1 MAKSKS
7 KSETNRVRQI
17 WKLLEEDVFDVPS
30 GDDTFNFY
38 RDVDPEVDLPEGAEI
53 RRENLKQYLEQ
64 VCEPPTTLVVGQ
76 SPNWRAG
83 RFTGVPF
90 TSQAQLLRPD
100 FPVKGRR
107 SSRGP
112 NPLSEKT
119 ATLIWESFL
128 PYHPELFFWHAFP
141 LHAHRLGARPTDR
154 TPTRR
159 EMREFAPV
167 LEEIHGILEP
177 ERVVAVGRSGQT
189 ALDDLEI
196 EYAYLKHPAYG
207 GERAF
212 RRGVRDALEPDEDE

>member
-7 KSETNRVRQI
+7 KSRTSRARKI
-17 WKLLEEDVFDVPS
+17 WKILEDDVFDVPS
-30 GDDTFNFY
+30 GEDTFNFY
-38 RDVDPEVDLPEGAEI
+38 RDVDPEVDLPEGGEI
-53 RRENLKQYLEQ
+53 RRENLKQYIEQ
-64 VCEPPTTLVVGQ
+64 VSEPPTTLVIGQ
-76 SPNWRAG
+76 SPGWRAG

-100 FPVKGRR
+100 FPVGGNR
-107 SSRGP
+107 SSKGP

-141 LHAHRLGARPTDR
+141 LHAHRLGARTTDR

-159 EMREFAPV
+159 EMRAFAPV
-167 LEEIHGILEP
+167 LEKIHEILKP
-177 ERVVAVGRSGQT
+177 DRVVAVGRSGQT

-212 RRGVRDALEPDEDE
+212 RRGVRDALEEDEED